1 MELNRRIL
9 FTGLVIAII
18 LSDSIIF
25 LATDKSRDFYSNWII
40 NINSAIAAAL
50 AIFIVF
56 RQKFHTLHGKA
67 HAALAI
73 GLSLWLCAE
82 IIWAMYEIVWQIVA
96 PVPSVADYLWL
107 SAYGFLA
114 YYLFATYKEFN
125 KKFRFSK
132 KALIASIIGGVIFV
146 TYIIGVTTSLSVLST
161 PRSIAMF
168 SVMIAYPTMDA
179 ILMVPAIVILLD
191 IRKEPLWFTPW
202 ICESLG
208 LLLIVLSDSWFALV
222 VLTSL
227 TEQFWLSSLFF
238 AAHLLVMAAGL
249 VWYIKYLTLHHY
261 EYEQQPQQ
269 QRKMTNS
276 DTRLH
281 NGHSNMIVPPPA
293 VSEKRKKRIP
303 IGTIICMVL
312 ILFAGFVVY
321 FIYPRIFSFGNANIE
336 IIPASASSKHTIILG
351 ALLSLSGAS
360 ATLGES
366 EEAGLKVALRD
377 VNESFKKTHTNLGV
391 GLIIEDTHTNPAF
404 GIKELKD
411 LASKGIRIVI
421 GPSTSAEL
429 EAIKDYANN
438 NGIILLSPSSTA
450 PLLATPGDNIFRLVP
465 DDTHQ
470 AEAIATQMRKD
481 GIGVVIPMWRADVY
495 GDRLVNSTKG
505 DFQMLGGT
513 VVDGVGYAPP
523 LGHFSASLDRIN
535 LVLWDQQ
542 LKSLDSKVT
551 QAISRYGTEK
561 VGVYIVAFDEVVPI
575 FIQAQDLPSLSKV
588 RWYGSD
594 GSVLNS
600 GLIRNVE
607 AAKFAAKTS
616 FLNPIYAIR
625 VSHNNKT
632 NLVESEIQNM
642 IARIPRSYASVAY
655 DSLWIAALTENASRA
670 TNDINTLTKTLV
682 QTANSYTGI
691 TGNTTLNE
699 AGDRKYASYDF
710 WGVRDNNGVF
720 TWEPVNRYYQ
730 GNVTNNYEIVQEA
743 TPTNH

>member
-1 MELNRRIL
+1 
-9 FTGLVIAII
+9 LVLSII

-132 KALIASIIGGVIFV
+132 KVLIASIIGGVIFV

-161 PRSIAMF
+161 HRSLAMF
-168 SVMIAYPTMDA
+168 GVMIAYPTLDA

-450 PLLATPGDNIFRLVP
+450 PLLATSGDNIFRLVP

-481 GIGVVIPMWRADVY
+481 GIRVVIPMWRADVY

-523 LGHFSASLDRIN
+523 VGHFSASLDRIN

>member
-9 FTGLVIAII
+9 FTGLVLSII

-56 RQKFHTLHGKA
+56 RQKFRTLHGKA

-132 KALIASIIGGVIFV
+132 KVLIASIIGGVIFV
-146 TYIIGVTTSLSVLST
+146 TYIIGLTTSLSVLST
-161 PRSIAMF
+161 HRSLAMF
-168 SVMIAYPTMDA
+168 GVMIAYPTLDA

-404 GIKELKD
+404 GIEELKD

-450 PLLATPGDNIFRLVP
+450 PLLATSGDNIFRLVP

-481 GIGVVIPMWRADVY
+481 GIRVVIPMWRADVY

-523 LGHFSASLDRIN
+523 VGHFSASLDRIN

>member
-1 MELNRRIL
+1 VELNRRIL

-146 TYIIGVTTSLSVLST
+146 TYIIGLTTSLSVLST

-208 LLLIVLSDSWFALV
+208 LLLIVLSDSWFTLV

-238 AAHLLVMAAGL
+238 AAHFLVMAAGL

-261 EYEQQPQQ
+261 EQQPQHQ
-269 QRKMTNS
+269 HKMTNS

-303 IGTIICMVL
+303 IGTITCMVL

-321 FIYPRIFSFGNANIE
+321 SIYPIIFSFGNANIE
-336 IIPASASSKHTIILG
+336 VIPAPASSKHTVTLG

-360 ATLGES
+360 ASLGES
-366 EEAGLKVALRD
+366 EEAGLKIALRD
-377 VNESFKKTHTNLGV
+377 VNESFKKTNTNLGV
-391 GLIIEDTHTNPAF
+391 GLILEDTHTNPAF
-404 GIKELKD
+404 GIEELKD

-594 GSVLNS
+594 GSVLNN

-616 FLNPIYAIR
+616 FLNPIYAVR
-625 VSHNNKT
+625 VSHNNKS

-642 IARIPRSYASVAY
+642 IGRIPRSYASVAY

-682 QTANSYTGI
+682 QMADSYTGI

-710 WGVRDNNGVF
+710 WAVRDNNSVF
-720 TWEPVNRYYQ
+720 SWEPVNRYYQ

-743 TPTNH
+743 TPANH

>member
-1 MELNRRIL
+1 M
-9 FTGLVIAII
+9 
-18 LSDSIIF
+18 
-25 LATDKSRDFYSNWII
+25 
-40 NINSAIAAAL
+40 
-50 AIFIVF
+50 
-56 RQKFHTLHGKA
+56 
-67 HAALAI
+67 
-73 GLSLWLCAE
+73 
-82 IIWAMYEIVWQIVA
+82 
-96 PVPSVADYLWL
+96 
-107 SAYGFLA
+107 
-114 YYLFATYKEFN
+114 
-125 KKFRFSK
+125 
-132 KALIASIIGGVIFV
+132 
-146 TYIIGVTTSLSVLST
+146 
-161 PRSIAMF
+161 
-168 SVMIAYPTMDA
+168 
-179 ILMVPAIVILLD
+179 
-191 IRKEPLWFTPW
+191 
-202 ICESLG
+202 
-208 LLLIVLSDSWFALV
+208 
-222 VLTSL
+222 
-227 TEQFWLSSLFF
+227 
-238 AAHLLVMAAGL
+238 
-249 VWYIKYLTLHHY
+249 
-261 EYEQQPQQ
+261 
-269 QRKMTNS
+269 
-276 DTRLH
+276 
-281 NGHSNMIVPPPA
+281 
-293 VSEKRKKRIP
+293 
-303 IGTIICMVL
+303 
-312 ILFAGFVVY
+312 
-321 FIYPRIFSFGNANIE
+321 
-336 IIPASASSKHTIILG
+336 
-351 ALLSLSGAS
+351 
-360 ATLGES
+360 
-366 EEAGLKVALRD
+366 
-377 VNESFKKTHTNLGV
+377 

-404 GIKELKD
+404 DIEELKD

-594 GSVLNS
+594 GSVLNN

-616 FLNPIYAIR
+616 FLNPIYAVR
-625 VSHNNKT
+625 VSHNNKS
-632 NLVESEIQNM
+632 NLVESEIQN
-642 IARIPRSYASVAY
+642 IIGRIPRSYASVAY

-682 QTANSYTGI
+682 QMADSYTGI

-710 WGVRDNNGVF
+710 WAVRDNNSVF
-720 TWEPVNRYYQ
+720 SWEPVNRYYQ

-743 TPTNH
+743 TPANH